1 MRILIVDDE
10 FSTRMIVKEIMQ
22 RYGECDI
29 CVDGDE
35 AVEAFA
41 MALDKKTPY
50 DLVFMD
56 VLMPRMG
63 GIEALEHI
71 RSLEAK
77 QGLLPRDLAKI
88 VVLSVVDE
96 VKTVMDAF
104 KKGEVTAYLTK
115 PLDMDKLIDTI
126 QALGVK

>member
-10 FSTRMIVKEIMQ
+10 FSTRMIVKEMME
-22 RYGECDI
+22 RYGECDV

-35 AVEAFA
+35 AVEAFS
-41 MALDKKTPY
+41 MALDRKKPY

-63 GIEALEHI
+63 GIEALERI
-71 RSLEAK
+71 RGMELEREIP
-77 QGLLPRDLAKI
+77 PRDLAKV

-96 VKTVMDAF
+96 VKTVMNAF

-115 PLDMDKLIDTI
+115 PLDLDKLVDAI
-126 QALGVK
+126 QAIGLK